1 MAADKPGRTGRTGS
15 RRSVTIRDVAQA
27 AGVHPSTVSRSL
39 DPGQAARVNEA
50 TRERVLAA
58 ARALEY
64 EPDMVARSLRNQRTH
79 TVGIVVPDLGN
90 PLYAGMIRGLNDA
103 LERRGYAW
111 LMHETVDDGGRL
123 DRTLSLFARRR
134 VDAVIVASAREHDR
148 AVLRQFARQGVPL
161 VLAVRWIR
169 GINLPIVANDDR
181 RGGALAAGHLL
192 DLAHRRVAQLH
203 GPGDI
208 ETFTERGIGF
218 HDAVARAGLDE
229 AVRTGNEPTVV
240 EGRRLMNALLD
251 AGGEPPTGVF
261 AHNDLMAI
269 GAIEALHRA
278 GLRCPG
284 DVSIIG
290 YNNNPLVEHLD
301 PPLSTISMPVIEVGR
316 VAAETALALVEG
328 QGQSR
333 GTPGAPVA
341 INLQPAL
348 VVRGSTAAPRPTL
361 AARTNP

>member
-1 MAADKPGRTGRTGS
+1 MAADKPERTGRTGS

-169 GINLPIVANDDR
+169 GINLPT
-181 RGGALAAGHLL
+181 GGAGHWP
-192 DLAHRRVAQLH
+192 
-203 GPGDI
+203 PG
-208 ETFTERGIGF
+208 TCSTS
-218 HDAVARAGLDE
+218 
-229 AVRTGNEPTVV
+229 
-240 EGRRLMNALLD
+240 
-251 AGGEPPTGVF
+251 PTG
-261 AHNDLMAI
+261 AW
-269 GAIEALHRA
+269 
-278 GLRCPG
+278 P
-284 DVSIIG
+284 S
-290 YNNNPLVEHLD
+290 
-301 PPLSTISMPVIEVGR
+301 S
-316 VAAETALALVEG
+316 TALAT
-328 QGQSR
+328 SR
-333 GTPGAPVA
+333 RSPSAA
-341 INLQPAL
+341 S
-348 VVRGSTAAPRPTL
+348 GSTTQWPGPAWTRRSGRATSPPWSRAAG
-361 AARTNP
+361 